1 MFNSSRA
8 ISHND
13 ELNIYRTMFSWVPVF
28 KKKWNTD
35 DVIDLAYGG
44 AFVSPPEVLT
54 DQLQS
59 SDFRTEWHDYYLG
72 DHEDFIQSAK
82 NYLNKIYSTTV
93 YNHLDIMSCLGAKN
107 GLLLTARTFL
117 DQNDKM
123 LSTVPGYPVLQAYAA
138 SLGTKVIHLPLQEE
152 KTFQPDLSV
161 LSEEVLSQ
169 IKLISI
175 NYPNNPTGAVL
186 KPQYLKNIISICKEY
201 NILLINDCAYTAI
214 NRHPSMRLSVF
225 SEKNAEDVAL
235 EIHTLSKSFQIP
247 GWRVGFIAGNN
258 DLLDKIRVTRS
269 MMESGQARFLC
280 RSVLSALY
288 SPEIYLE
295 RLNSHIERRIKLIS
309 DVFSHAGFI
318 VTSSAGTFFILVSH
332 PEVDDCISFA
342 KELASETGIFILPL
356 GEGYKQL
363 RVSMTWKFR
372 SEEHDL
378 SVTKELS
385 ERLLKYMQK
394 GEYSK

>member
-8 ISHND
+8 INHND
-13 ELNIYRTMFSWVPVF
+13 ELNTYRTMFSWVPVF

-35 DVIDLAYGG
+35 DIIDLAYGG
-44 AFVSPPEVLT
+44 AFFSPPEVLT
-54 DQLQS
+54 DLLQS

-152 KTFQPDLSV
+152 KKFQPDLSI

-214 NRHPSMRLSVF
+214 NRYPSMRLSVF
-225 SEKNAEDVAL
+225 SEKYAEDVAL

-269 MMESGQARFLC
+269 MMESGQARFLY
-280 RSVLSALY
+280 RSVLPALN
-288 SPEIYLE
+288 SPEFYLE
-295 RLNSHIERRIKLIS
+295 RLNSHIERRIKLVS

-318 VTSSAGTFFILVSH
+318 VTPSAGTFFILVSH

-356 GEGYKQL
+356 GEGYKKL

-378 SVTKELS
+378 SVAKELS
-385 ERLLKYMQK
+385 GRLLKHMQK